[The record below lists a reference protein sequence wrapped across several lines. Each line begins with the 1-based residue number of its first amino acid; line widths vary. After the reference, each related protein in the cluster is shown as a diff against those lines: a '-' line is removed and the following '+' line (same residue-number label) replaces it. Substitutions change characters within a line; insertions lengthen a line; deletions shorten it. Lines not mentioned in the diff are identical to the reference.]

1 MRPKLFDEFSAFKI
15 FHRPRFILG
24 SLIGATVAVVILLAA
39 TTGCS
44 LGPTETREDSFIVA
58 GSSRVV
64 VNSVN
69 GNIEINAGLGNEVL
83 VQATLRDA
91 PRVKYE
97 LSQVGNTITVDV
109 QTSKRWWVFGSAG
122 VDVTITV
129 PPQTDVDLDTSN
141 GFIELHGLEGSGS
154 LKSSNGKIVLDNMR
168 GNFDGRTSNG
178 RIEVNAVEGSVIL
191 KTSNGKIDVRSV
203 QGEFDVESSNG
214 SVFYNGNM
222 TAGGSNRLVTSNG
235 DVVVE
240 LQGKPSVV
248 LDAETSNG
256 EVTSEL
262 PILATVTRKERLVGK
277 IGEGEADLYIRTS
290 NGDVTIR

>member
-1 MRPKLFDEFSAFKI
+1 MRPKLSGKSSAFKI
-15 FHRPRFILG
+15 LHRSRFNLG
-24 SLIGATVAVVILLAA
+24 SLVGAAVAIVLLLSA
-39 TTGCS
+39 TMGCTP
-44 LGPTETREDSFIVA
+44 GPTETREDSFIVA
-58 GSSRVV
+58 GSSKVV

-69 GNIEINAGLGNEVL
+69 GNIEVSAGLGNEVL

-97 LSQVGNTITVDV
+97 LSQVGNTVSVDV
-109 QTSKRWWVFGSAG
+109 QTTKRWWFFGSAG
-122 VDVTITV
+122 VDVIITA
-129 PPQTDVDLDTSN
+129 PPKSDVELETSN
-141 GFIELHGLEGSGS
+141 GFIELHGLEGLGS
-154 LKSSNGKIVLDNMR
+154 LKSSNGRIVLDNIK
-168 GNFDGRTSNG
+168 GNFDGTTSNG
-178 RIEVNAVEGSVIL
+178 RIELNAVEGSVIL
-191 KTSNGKIDVRSV
+191 KTSNGKIDVRGV
-203 QGEFDVESSNG
+203 QGEFDIESSNG
-214 SVFYNGNM
+214 SVFYSGNM

-240 LQGKPSVV
+240 LQGQPSVV

-290 NGDVTIR
+290 NGDITIR